1 VPGTIACDSTDVFQE
16 GLRLPWL
23 KLVDRGEPV
32 EALYDIIRANVRI
45 PHELLGDLSAQV
57 AACHIGDRGLQELN
71 ARYERLGGLMDGL
84 LDHTERLLRAE
95 IASWPDG
102 TAEFVDYIGSDG
114 IDVCDVPIA
123 VRLTVRGDELI
134 ADFSES
140 APMVRGSLN
149 CTPSFVEAAVYHSV
163 MAASSIDI
171 PRTGGALR
179 PITVVT
185 RPGTVVHVVM
195 PNASSM
201 RGVAGYRIS
210 DVMNG
215 ALAQIV
221 PARVPAAGEG
231 GSTLAWFA
239 GRVDDEPFI
248 YNELVVGTW
257 GGRPTGDG
265 NDGLA
270 NPCASMANVPVEVAE
285 SEWPIIVERYGLVP
299 NSGGIG
305 QYRGGLAVER
315 VWRCVVPDTVLHV
328 RSDRQLHRPYGLAG
342 GGPGAASS
350 NTIVRAGGERE
361 QLPPMFAAVLQPG
374 DVFHHRMAGGGGW
387 GDPDERDAGAHERD
401 VLNEKVTP

>member
-1 VPGTIACDSTDVFQE
+1 
-16 GLRLPWL
+16 
-23 KLVDRGEPV
+23 
-32 EALYDIIRANVRI
+32 
-45 PHELLGDLSAQV
+45 
-57 AACHIGDRGLQELN
+57 
-71 ARYERLGGLMDGL
+71 
-84 LDHTERLLRAE
+84 
-95 IASWPDG
+95 
-102 TAEFVDYIGSDG
+102 
-114 IDVCDVPIA
+114 
-123 VRLTVRGDELI
+123 
-134 ADFSES
+134 
-140 APMVRGSLN
+140 
-149 CTPSFVEAAVYHSV
+149 

-185 RPGTVVHVVM
+185 KPGTVVHVVM

-221 PARVPAAGEG
+221 PGRVPAAGEG

-239 GRVDDEPFI
+239 GRVGDEPFV

-285 SEWPIIVERYGLVP
+285 SEWPIVVERYGLVP
-299 NSGGIG
+299 DSGGAG

-328 RSDRQLHRPYGLAG
+328 RSDRQVHRPYGLAG
-342 GGPGAASS
+342 GEPGAASS
-350 NTIVRAGGERE
+350 NTIVRASGERE

-387 GDPDERDAGAHERD
+387 GEPGERDAGAHARD
-401 VLNEKVTP
+401 LLNEKVTS